1 MLFSLWPL
9 TTRRRNWSV
18 CPLQQC
24 LHQYPS
30 SIGRSLSAQSWI
42 VNSVLLKSKQPN
54 IFYKKVKLLAIY
66 YTSSLL
72 LLFNFVSGFPFR
84 SRSNPSNAA
93 TWTMDAIYWLGSS
106 RAGNII
112 PKHHWDIYLAFWEP
126 HLKCVNSCQEVSGFP
141 GGQLHALEKISLQ
154 LVRRE
159 KKAGTEPDCWVPVVF
174 PWREGSWKGKLM
186 GEGFGNMGTFMLV
199 ALLLHRAESGILLC
213 ILCIVSVGLFL

>member
-9 TTRRRNWSV
+9 TTRRRNRSV

-42 VNSVLLKSKQPN
+42 VNPVLLKPKQPN
-54 IFYKKVKLLAIY
+54 IFYQKVKLLAIY
-66 YTSSLL
+66 YTSSV

-84 SRSNPSNAA
+84 SRNNPSNAT

-126 HLKCVNSCQEVSGFP
+126 HPEMCQYLP
-141 GGQLHALEKISLQ
+141 
-154 LVRRE
+154 R
-159 KKAGTEPDCWVPVVF
+159 
-174 PWREGSWKGKLM
+174 
-186 GEGFGNMGTFMLV
+186 GFGLSRWAAPCPWENQLTTCEEGEESWNWTWLLGPCCLSLEGGIVEREANGWRVWQHGYIHAGGLV
-199 ALLLHRAESGILLC
+199 TA
-213 ILCIVSVGLFL
+213 